1 MRPAVPVENLAVP
14 GKIEGTVVA
23 YGPTG
28 NLVTDIANDRL
39 KGVPAGDSVRVICD
53 EHETIGIYAADHQ
66 EEPSTLMAVLG
77 TSGSLELTIVGDSA
91 KIMLGVPLKEK
102 VVVKW

>member
-1 MRPAVPVENLAVP
+1 VP
-14 GKIEGTVVA
+14 GKIEGAVVA

-39 KGVPAGDSVRVICD
+39 KGVPAGDSVKIVCD
-53 EHETIGIYAADHQ
+53 EHETIGIYPSDHQ
-66 EEPSTLMAVLG
+66 EEACTLMAILG
-77 TSGSLELTIVGDSA
+77 TSGFLELTIVGDSA
-91 KIMLGVPLKEK
+91 QAMLGVPLREK

>member
-1 MRPAVPVENLAVP
+1 VP
-14 GKIEGTVVA
+14 GKIEGAVVA

-39 KGVPAGDSVRVICD
+39 RGAPSGDGVKIICD
-53 EHETIGIYAADHQ
+53 EHETIGIFPATHEEAA
-66 EEPSTLMAVLG
+66 STLLAILG
-77 TSGSLELTIVGDSA
+77 TSGFLELTIVGDSA
-91 KIMLGVPLKEK
+91 QAMLGVALNEK

>member
-1 MRPAVPVENLAVP
+1 MA

-28 NLVTDIANDRL
+28 NLVTDIPNDRL
-39 KGVPAGDSVRVICD
+39 ASVPGSGASIVCN
-53 EHETIGIYAADHQ
+53 EHETVCIFPADHP
-66 EEPSTLMAVLG
+66 EEPSTLMAILG
-77 TSGSLELTIVGDSA
+77 ASGFLELTIVGDSA
-91 KIMLGVPLKEK
+91 KMMLGVPLREK